1 MDLRVLMEGTLR
13 PVGKSRM
20 QLKNPDADV
29 FAPDGSTVAEALVKT
44 THLAV
49 GAHQD
54 DIEFMAMHGILECF
68 RQTDRWFSGV
78 TVTDGAG
85 SPRSGPYENCSDDE
99 MRKIRAAEQRK
110 AALIGDYACQIQ
122 LGYPSKVVK
131 DAANEEVVVYLKA
144 IFEGANPE
152 VIYLHNP
159 ADKHDTHVACCL
171 RSIAAL
177 RSLPEEKRPEK
188 VYGCEVWRDLDWL
201 LDSDKE
207 VLRLDDRANI
217 SEALCGVFD
226 SQISGGKR
234 YDLAVQGRHLA
245 NATFYESHEVDRSD
259 RLSFA
264 MDLTPLVKDPSINV
278 ADFTLG
284 LLRNMKDDV
293 TDRIVRMNRQG

>member
-1 MDLRVLMEGTLR
+1 
-13 PVGKSRM
+13 M

-29 FAPDGSTVAEALVKT
+29 YVPDGSTVAEALVKT

-68 RQTDRWFSGV
+68 RQTDHWFSGV
-78 TVTDGAG
+78 TVTDGG
-85 SPRSGPYENCSDDE
+85 GGPRSGLYEKYSDDE
-99 MRKIRAAEQRK
+99 IRRIRVAEQRK

-122 LGYPSKVVK
+122 LGFPSEVAKE
-131 DAANEEVVVYLKA
+131 AANEDVVAYLKA
-144 IFEGANPE
+144 IFEGAKPE

-177 RSLPEEKRPEK
+177 RSLPEDQRPEK
-188 VYGCEVWRDLDWL
+188 VYGCEVWRSLDWL

-207 VLRLDDRANI
+207 ILRLNDRANI
-217 SEALCGVFD
+217 AEALCGVFD

-234 YDLAVQGRHLA
+234 YDHAVHGRHLA
-245 NATFYESHEVDRSD
+245 NATFYESHEVDRYD
-259 RLSFA
+259 LLSFA
-264 MDLTPLVKDPSINV
+264 MDLTPLIKDPSIDV

-284 LLRNMKDDV
+284 LLRNLKDDI
-293 TDRIVRMNRQG
+293 TDRIVRMNRKG

>member
-1 MDLRVLMEGTLR
+1 
-13 PVGKSRM
+13 M

-29 FAPDGSTVAEALVKT
+29 YAPDGSTVAEALAKT

-68 RQTDRWFSGV
+68 RQADRWFSGV

-85 SPRSGPYENCSDDE
+85 SP
-99 MRKIRAAEQRK
+99 ITH
-110 AALIGDYACQIQ
+110 
-122 LGYPSKVVK
+122 YPSQIHLRFPTAAVK
-131 DAANEEVVVYLKA
+131 DAAKEDVAVYLKA
-144 IFEGANPE
+144 IFEGASPE
-152 VIYLHNP
+152 VVYLHNP

-177 RSLPEEKRPEK
+177 RSLPEDKRPEK

-201 LDSDKE
+201 LDSDKQI
-207 VLRLDDRANI
+207 LRLYDRANI
-217 SEALCGVFD
+217 AEALCGIFD

-245 NATFYESHEVDRSD
+245 NATFYESHEVDKYD

-264 MDLTPLVKDPSINV
+264 MDLTPLIKDPSINV

-284 LLRNMKDDV
+284 LLRNMKDDI
-293 TDRIVRMNRQG
+293 TDRIVRMNRPG